1 MALKAAKNKQ
11 KRLNKLGDLD
21 SEETFQLLMAFFIK
35 LNSGL
40 STKVQYI
47 MV

>member
-1 MALKAAKNKQ
+1 MTKAEEAEQ
-11 KRLNKLGDLD
+11 VGDLD